1 MNIGVAQAG
10 EKLSWA
16 MLFLWRFF
24 SPISTCLAYKPH
36 SALKI
41 FEKTF
46 IFPMLILRCLPE
58 LAKIFSKKVFEKFG
72 G

>member
-1 MNIGVAQAG
+1 
-10 EKLSWA
+10 
-16 MLFLWRFF
+16 MLFLVGGF
-24 SPISTCLAYKPH
+24 CLILACLVYEPH

-46 IFPMLILRCLPE
+46 IFPMLILSALPE